1 MLGLKKRGIKNP
13 IYVHETATID
23 SGAQIGS
30 GTKIWHWTHV
40 MDTAVIGESCIIGQ
54 GCFIAG
60 QIGDWCKIQN
70 SVNLFKGV
78 VLEDEVFVGPGVTFT
93 NVKRP
98 RANIEQKNKF
108 LFTIIKKGATI
119 GAGSIIVCGITIGE
133 AAFIGAGSVVTKS
146 VPAGKTWCGNPAK
159 RLIYIAYDCKHCVP
173 VGMPCGESAFY
184 CFVRMY
190 GRFDCKCEDYEK
202 I

>member
-1 MLGLKKRGIKNP
+1 MTGLKKIGIKNP

-30 GTKIWHWTHV
+30 GTKIWHWTHI
-40 MDTAVIGESCIIGQ
+40 MGNAVIGKDCIIGQ

-60 QIGDWCKIQN
+60 QIGDGCKIQN

-78 VLEDEVFVGPGVTFT
+78 ILEDEVFVGPGVTFT

-98 RANIEQKNKF
+98 RTHIEQKHKF
-108 LFTIIKKGATI
+108 LLTLVKKGATI
-119 GAGSIIVCGITIGE
+119 GAGSTIVCGITIGKD
-133 AAFIGAGSVVTKS
+133 ALIGAGSVVSKDI
-146 VPAGKTWCGNPAK
+146 PAGETWCGNPAK
-159 RLIYIAYDCKHCVP
+159 RLIYIAYDCKYCMP
-173 VGMPCGESAFY
+173 VETQCGENAFY
-184 CFVRMY
+184 CHVRRY

-202 I
+202 K